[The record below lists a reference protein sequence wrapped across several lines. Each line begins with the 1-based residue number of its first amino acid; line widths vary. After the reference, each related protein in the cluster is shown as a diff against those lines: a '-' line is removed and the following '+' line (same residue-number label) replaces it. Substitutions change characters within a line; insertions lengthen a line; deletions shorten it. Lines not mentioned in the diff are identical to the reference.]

1 MTPDSSMEH
10 ITIGQTYTATP
21 LTCVAKDADG
31 FWCSTPSCTEPTYFS
46 IEDAAHFTPA
56 KDTASFPLQ
65 AFQYITAIF
74 FYLTATIFIIT
85 RL

>member
-21 LTCVAKDADG
+21 LTCVAKDKEG
-31 FWCSTPSCTEPTYFS
+31 FWCSTPTCSEPTYFS
-46 IEDAAHFTPA
+46 IEDAAHFSPA
-56 KDTASFPLQ
+56 KNTAPLPLYALQ
-65 AFQYITAIF
+65 CITAIF